1 MNEPRVLAFYR
12 PSRVNGVAAAGARA
26 ACLPRPWRPAII
38 GAGDPAEMRSQSPLA
53 GSPGLDATAWNQG
66 ESAASQVIRVAEAI
80 IASQVSVVV
89 PNDLPVAFVAA
100 ALLRHRGVRTAS
112 WIHSDHLDGEDL
124 VARCLE
130 LADSWAAVSGS
141 ATRHALRTA
150 SQHSLRVAK
159 PSEPVWACTELPQA
173 PPPIARDSG
182 TFRLLYAGRIERMV
196 KRTDDLVHLVRG
208 LRASGVCFEMT
219 IAGTGPAE
227 TYVRRELAAEIAN
240 GIVRMPGA
248 VPLAEMPELVAAHDM
263 IVLVSE
269 SEGMPNIVMEAF
281 ARGRPAVLTSG
292 CGGATDLVER
302 EGCTSGLV
310 FPTGDMAAMAAGV
323 AQLAGDRS
331 RLARMGRAAR
341 EIAERV
347 FDVRVVG
354 CVYDALI
361 DAALSES
368 APPNDDAVAWR
379 RIKRALS
386 GIEGATRTDA
396 AELWRWWGKTG
407 GVPGGSRPGDWFE
420 IPVIES
426 PAERRAR
433 GVLESLRAESGGRI
447 ALYGAGLHTR
457 RIASVVH
464 EFSEVVQIIDD
475 APSAATCIGLP
486 VVHPAGIGDD
496 VRAVVV
502 SSDEHER
509 GMLTR
514 AAAFAGNRV
523 VRGLYTVQQP
533 ESSAYSL

>member
-26 ACLPRPWRPAII
+26 ARLPRPWRPAII
-38 GAGDPAEMRSQSPLA
+38 GAGDPAEMKSQSPLA
-53 GSPGLDATAWNQG
+53 GSPGLGATAWNQG
-66 ESAASQVIRVAEAI
+66 ESAASQVIRVADAI
-80 IASQVSVVV
+80 IASQASVVV
-89 PNDLPVAFVAA
+89 PNDLPVAFAA
-100 ALLRHRGVRTAS
+100 AGLLRHRGVRTAA

-150 SQHSLRVAK
+150 SQHGLRVAE
-159 PSEPVWACTELPQA
+159 PCAPVWACTELPQD
-173 PPPIARDSG
+173 PPPIARESS

-196 KRTDDLVHLVRG
+196 KRTDDLIQLVRG
-208 LRASGVCFEMT
+208 LRASGVCFKMT

-227 TYVRRELAAEIAN
+227 AHLRRELAAELAS
-240 GIVRMPGA
+240 GTVRMPGA
-248 VPLAEMPELVAAHDM
+248 VPLAEMPDLVAAHDM

-281 ARGRPAVLTSG
+281 ARGQPAALTSG
-292 CGGATDLVER
+292 CGGATELVER
-302 EGCTSGLV
+302 EGCTAGLV
-310 FPTGDMAAMAAGV
+310 FPTGDMAAMAEG
-323 AQLAGDRS
+323 LARLASDRS
-331 RLARMGRAAR
+331 RLARMGRSAR

-354 CVYDALI
+354 HAYDALI
-361 DAALSES
+361 EAALRDSVPSSDE
-368 APPNDDAVAWR
+368 AVVWR

-386 GIEGATRTDA
+386 GIEGATKTDA
-396 AELWRWWGKTG
+396 AELWRWWERIG
-407 GVPGGSRPGDWFE
+407 GVTGGSRPGDWFE

-426 PAERRAR
+426 PAERCAR
-433 GVLESLRAESGGRI
+433 VVLESLRAEGGGRI
-447 ALYGAGLHTR
+447 ALYGAGAHTR
-457 RIASVVH
+457 KIASVVH
-464 EFSEVVQIIDD
+464 GFPEVVQIIDD

-486 VVHPAGIGDD
+486 VVNPAEIGEDI
-496 VRAVVV
+496 RAIVV

-509 GMLTR
+509 AML
-514 AAAFAGNRV
+514 ANALHFAGSRV
-523 VRGLYTVQQP
+523 VRGLYAVQQP